1 MRSLPNFAPLAL
13 ALLSSLTA
21 CGHAMTQL
29 DRDEFEKELRG
40 KFPDKQFIVGFGEGK
55 SRAEAEERARAQ
67 VAAAVKSEVQET
79 LRAFDK
85 ERIAHDRNE
94 ATKEVTREL
103 VSRVDTAFG
112 AFILPRSARE
122 VGGTWQAAAAA
133 ERAGLDKALDADAQR
148 HVREADALWR
158 QLAASKD
165 WLDAAPAWCGAAAA
179 ASELDALHVERLAVS
194 GRPVWTEDRLK
205 LWTAASRR
213 RAAAR
218 ASLVIHVTA
227 APATGVENPAPALVQ
242 ALQGAGWRASKG
254 DASMCGPEGLTIE
267 ARVEREC
274 RRSAIGVEVCK
285 AAMVFEGR
293 PCGAPQAL
301 FTERSP
307 DAHATHSSDPEA
319 AFRRAAGLIE
329 VKPTVSRVAAKV
341 LAVVGDS
348 CDGAGSNKQ

>member
-1 MRSLPNFAPLAL
+1 MRSHPYSASLAV
-13 ALLSSLTA
+13 ALLSTLTA
-21 CGHAMTQL
+21 CGHAMTQV
-29 DRDEFEKELRG
+29 DRDLFEKEIRG
-40 KFPDKQFIVGFGEGK
+40 QFSDKQFIVGFGEGR

-79 LRAFDK
+79 LRAFDQ
-85 ERIAHDRNE
+85 ERIAHDRSQ

-112 AFILPRSARE
+112 AFILPRSAHE

-148 HVREADALWR
+148 RVREADALWR
-158 QLAASKD
+158 QLAAAKA
-165 WLDAAPAWCGAAAA
+165 WLEAAPAWCGAAAA

-213 RAAAR
+213 RAAAKS
-218 ASLVIHVTA
+218 SLVIHVTA
-227 APATGVENPAPALVQ
+227 EPSASVENPVPALMQ
-242 ALQGAGWRASKG
+242 ALQDAGWRAARG
-254 DASMCGPEGLTIE
+254 DASTCVPEGLVVD
-267 ARVEREC
+267 ARLERDC

-285 AAMVFEGR
+285 AAMVIEGR

-329 VKPTVSRVAAKV
+329 VKPTVSKVVAKV

-348 CDGAGSNKQ
+348 CNGAGSHQQ